1 MASETN
7 ETREKSLNF
16 LEEIIE
22 ESIAKGETRVQT
34 RFPPEP
40 EGKRPIG
47 HAKSI
52 SISIGLAK

>member
-22 ESIAKGETRVQT
+22 ESDR
-34 RFPPEP
+34 
-40 EGKRPIG
+40 
-47 HAKSI
+47 KSVV
-52 SISIGLAK
+52 

>member
-22 ESIAKGETRVQT
+22 ESIARGEKRVQT

-40 EGKRPIG
+40 NGYLHICLLYTSDAADE
-47 HAKSI
+47 
-52 SISIGLAK
+52 L

>member
-1 MASETN
+1 MAIETN

-22 ESIAKGETRVQT
+22 TDIAKGNARVQT

-40 EGKRPIG
+40 NG
-47 HAKSI
+47 
-52 SISIGLAK
+52 